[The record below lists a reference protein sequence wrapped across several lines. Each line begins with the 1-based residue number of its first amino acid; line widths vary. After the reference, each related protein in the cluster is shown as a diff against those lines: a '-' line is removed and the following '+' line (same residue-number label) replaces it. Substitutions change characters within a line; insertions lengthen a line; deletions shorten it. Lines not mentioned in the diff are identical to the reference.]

1 MFSSS
6 IITPRDLA
14 RIVNQI
20 NPIHTE
26 EDNRAEIDKKL
37 KLISDKKIHEWPNS
51 TVNANKNKLEERK
64 RIFLEAE
71 IMKRKTDEEEQKFRE
86 KQNQL
91 ATEKASRYYFDQQEL
106 VRSFRNKMQFCD
118 MLGERKVQMQQSLN
132 IKKRWDDYD
141 KYWDEVERMK
151 MEAYDRNELRKK
163 QEFEAKR
170 QDQIDCINQQF
181 QEAKIKKIKEMQE
194 LYAEG
199 QLHKI
204 QAERNVIEEQEK
216 KERERQKRQKENEDF
231 KKANQELEKYKE
243 LNRQKE
249 KEEEL
254 KIEEYAKKKKEME
267 DLRRRKEKEKFDFK
281 QAQRQKLIDHQY
293 EILMKIKDQ
302 ADQRIARDVAAKE
315 EQKHK
320 EELLKKEKYDKMQR
334 EIKEDRRLYLER
346 LKEEKEREQREDK
359 ILVENWKKEVKEG
372 LEKERN
378 EYLAR
383 KKKEKELQQYRLKQA
398 QDRKQTA
405 YEDFMAYQFEEMKK
419 MVNIRK
425 EKDDFLKFA
434 EEQIRDYKNRGKE
447 ILPMLLELK
456 RDKINGLV

>member
-1 MFSSS
+1 
-6 IITPRDLA
+6 
-14 RIVNQI
+14 
-20 NPIHTE
+20 
-26 EDNRAEIDKKL
+26 
-37 KLISDKKIHEWPNS
+37 
-51 TVNANKNKLEERK
+51 
-64 RIFLEAE
+64 
-71 IMKRKTDEEEQKFRE
+71 
-86 KQNQL
+86 
-91 ATEKASRYYFDQQEL
+91 
-106 VRSFRNKMQFCD
+106 
-118 MLGERKVQMQQSLN
+118 
-132 IKKRWDDYD
+132 
-141 KYWDEVERMK
+141 
-151 MEAYDRNELRKK
+151 
-163 QEFEAKR
+163 
-170 QDQIDCINQQF
+170 
-181 QEAKIKKIKEMQE
+181 
-194 LYAEG
+194 
-199 QLHKI
+199 
-204 QAERNVIEEQEK
+204 
-216 KERERQKRQKENEDF
+216 
-231 KKANQELEKYKE
+231 
-243 LNRQKE
+243 
-249 KEEEL
+249 
-254 KIEEYAKKKKEME
+254 
-267 DLRRRKEKEKFDFK
+267 
-281 QAQRQKLIDHQY
+281 
-293 EILMKIKDQ
+293 MKIKDQ